1 MMSHRKPGA
10 NLTPAPG
17 DPVTVLELLEAG
29 IWDWNVVTGE
39 LYLSP
44 AWKRQLGYADNELEN
59 ATETVDMLLHP
70 DDRGQIADDRRRI
83 NDTAD
88 EFFEDECR
96 LLHKNGTYRWVF
108 GRARIVRD
116 NHGRAIRM
124 VGVDTDI
131 TERKRV
137 EEALGESE
145 ERAQRAHRLA
155 KTAHWSWRP
164 EQPGEDWRYGTISFE
179 TAAEMFEIDA
189 STFAITNE
197 QYIERFVHPGD
208 RKRVADAFAGTMMG
222 RAPRYE
228 IEYRILTGCGELK
241 TVFEIGE
248 AFLDSA
254 GQVASVHGA
263 IQDITER
270 RRMEEALAVSE
281 ARMRRAQHMARMAH
295 WVRRPDAMDP
305 GHRTV
310 TEFSSSAAALFGVP
324 ADSVTISTKD
334 YLARIVHPDDR
345 ERVGRAFATPGPG
358 TGPAY
363 AMEYR
368 IVCPDG
374 GTKTVF
380 ELAENI
386 VDPSDGSVATHGIIQ
401 DITERKRMEE
411 ALSQSEVRMRRAQQI
426 ARLGHWV
433 IESTPGA
440 GEAGKSPARWSDN
453 AAAIF
458 RTTPES
464 LIVSNKEYV
473 ERFVHPLDR
482 ERVGRVYRTA
492 ENANDG
498 EGRPYSV
505 EYRILTADGELRT
518 IFESAEPTVDVRPGH
533 VVWNGVVQDI
543 TDRKR
548 MEEALA
554 ISEARM
560 RRAQQIAKMGSWA
573 TEYPV
578 NTGYRGSL
586 NTHYSAAV
594 AEILGLEA
602 GDVEISDD
610 EFVRRHVHPDDR
622 DAVQA
627 RYRETHKAAAGQC
640 VPFQIEYRVVRPDGS
655 IRQVNEMGEPSTEL
669 KPGWVVWNG
678 IIQDITDRKRMED
691 ALALSESR
699 MRHSQQLAK
708 IGHWIR
714 ETPLGEKSDGPIV
727 AAHSEN
733 SAAIFD
739 VTAAELAVPDEA
751 FIRRFVHP
759 ADRDRLATKYR
770 DVQTANDRRG
780 VSYQVEYRVV
790 TPAGRI
796 KHLLEIAEPS
806 ADLKPGWVVWQG
818 VIQDITDRKR
828 MEEALSV
835 AESRMRYAQKIAKL
849 GHWVTSR
856 DHPSIDW
863 RQGKSEYSESAASIF
878 GVTPKDLALSNTEYV
893 RRFVHPDDRDRAM
906 RVFEAVE
913 HEDTGYRL
921 EYRIVTPRGEVK
933 TVYET
938 ALPAEIGMDGR
949 VSRQGI
955 VQDITERKKAEEAA
969 AQREKLYRT
978 VVESA
983 FDAFV
988 LIDGDARIVEWN
1000 PSAEQLFGWSRAEAL
1015 GQDLMDKIFAPDQRQ
1030 RYRAG
1035 IAEYFATGN
1044 ADFLGSRNEV
1054 VTMKRDSTTLPAEVV
1069 MWPVSTGDRAMFS
1082 CFIHDLSAQ
1091 RAMEGRLRHVL
1102 RMEAIGQLTG
1112 GVAHDFNNLLA
1123 VILLNAET
1131 LSELLDDQPRLKH
1144 LAELIGKAADGG
1156 KALIEQLSAFARRQ
1170 LLRPQAI
1177 HLDELIA
1184 DLMPL
1189 LLRSLN
1195 ESIEVD
1201 TDLALDA
1208 WPAHIDPNQLE
1219 NALINLAVNA
1229 RDAMPEGG
1237 KLMIRTQN
1245 VALEA
1250 GNPQHPG
1257 IERGHYVLVSV
1268 SDTGIGMRPEILERV
1283 YEPFFT
1289 TKEVGKGSGLGLSSV
1304 YGFVSQSGGQMRI
1317 ESAVGMGTTVH
1328 LYLPAADD
1336 TLAVGASE
1344 EAELR
1349 PAEGGHESVLVVE
1362 DDTLIR
1368 DVIESQ
1374 LRALG
1379 YFVQTAG
1386 DGPSAVEILKGESE
1400 IELLLTDI
1408 VMPGGMS
1415 GIAVAEKA
1423 RELRPGIKILYASG
1437 YPASAFSSAWP
1448 DPSKIRILP
1457 KPFRTVQLAR
1467 AVREALDS

>member
-1 MMSHRKPGA
+1 MMSQRKPGGPI
-10 NLTPAPG
+10 TPASG
-17 DPVTVLELLEAG
+17 DPSTVLDLLEAG

-39 LYLSP
+39 MYLSP
-44 AWKRQLGYADNELEN
+44 AWKRQLGYRDNELAN
-59 ATETVDMLLHP
+59 DVATIDELLHP
-70 DDRGQIADDRRRI
+70 DDRAQIADDRRRI
-83 NDTAD
+83 DETDT
-88 EFFEDECR
+88 EFYEDECR
-96 LLHKNGTYRWVF
+96 MRHKDGSYRWLF
-108 GRARIVRD
+108 GRARVVRD
-116 NHGRAIRM
+116 DRGRAVRM

-137 EEALGESE
+137 EEALAQSE

-155 KTAHWSWRP
+155 KTAHWSWEP
-164 EQPGEDWRYGTISFE
+164 DKPGGDWRYGTISFE
-179 TAAEMFEIDA
+179 TAAEMFEVEADK
-189 STFAITNE
+189 FAITN
-197 QYIERFVHPGD
+197 QDYIDRFVHPSD
-208 RKRVADAFAGTMMG
+208 RKRVAQAFSDVMTGVT
-222 RAPRYE
+222 PRYE
-228 IEYRILTGCGELK
+228 MDYRILTGPGELK

-248 AFLDSA
+248 AFQDNE
-254 GQVASVHGA
+254 GQVLRVHGA

-281 ARMRRAQHMARMAH
+281 GRMRRAQQMARMAH
-295 WVRRPDAMDP
+295 WVRRPDALDP
-305 GHRTV
+305 DQGPTS
-310 TEFSSSAAALFGVP
+310 EFSSSAAALFGVP
-324 ADSVTISTKD
+324 ADAVTIPTKH
-334 YLARIVHPDDR
+334 YIARIVHPDDR
-345 ERVGRAFATPGPG
+345 ERVERTFASVGPAGGPG
-358 TGPAY
+358 Y
-363 AMEYR
+363 ALEYR
-368 IVCPDG
+368 IVCPNG
-374 GTKTVF
+374 EIKTVF
-380 ELAENI
+380 ELGENI
-386 VDPSDGSVATHGIIQ
+386 VDPSDGSITTHGIIQ

-411 ALSQSEVRMRRAQQI
+411 ALSQSESRMRRAQQI
-426 ARLGHWV
+426 AKLGHWV
-433 IESTPGA
+433 IDGTTGGGDASKTV
-440 GEAGKSPARWSDN
+440 RWSEN
-453 AAAIF
+453 AASIF
-458 RTTPES
+458 RTTPDS
-464 LIVSNKEYV
+464 LVISNQEYV

-482 ERVGRVYRTA
+482 ERVLRVYTKA
-492 ENANDG
+492 EHANDG
-498 EGRPYSV
+498 EGRPYNV
-505 EYRILTADGELRT
+505 EYRILAPDGETRT
-518 IFESAEPTVDVRPGH
+518 MFETAEPSVDMKPGH
-533 VVWNGVVQDI
+533 VIWNGVVQDV

-548 MEEALA
+548 MEDALA

-573 TEYPV
+573 SEYPASA
-578 NTGYRGSL
+578 NYRGAVVS
-586 NTHYSAAV
+586 HYSAAV

-602 GDVEISDD
+602 SDVEMSDD
-610 EFVRRHVHPDDR
+610 EFIQKHVHPDDR
-622 DAVQA
+622 EMLQA
-627 RYRETHKAAAGQC
+627 LYALPNTEADLQP
-640 VPFQIEYRVVRPDGS
+640 VPYQVEYRIVRPDATV
-655 IRQVNEMGEPSTEL
+655 RYVNEMGEISTNQ
-669 KPGWVVWNG
+669 KPGWIVWNG
-678 IIQDITDRKRMED
+678 IIQDISERKSMEN

-708 IGHWIR
+708 IGHWLR
-714 ETPLGEKSDGPIV
+714 ETPIAAGNDGPIV
-727 AAHSEN
+727 ATHSEN

-739 VTAAELAVPDEA
+739 VPASELSVPDEA
-751 FIRRFVHP
+751 FVRRFVHP
-759 ADRDRLATKYR
+759 ADRERLAGKYR
-770 DVQTANDRRG
+770 DMRLANDRRG
-780 VSYQVEYRVV
+780 VSYQIEYRIM
-790 TPAGRI
+790 TPAGRV
-796 KHLLEIAEPS
+796 KHILEIAEPS
-806 ADLKPGWVVWQG
+806 SEIKPGWVVWQG
-818 VIQDITDRKR
+818 VVQDITDRKR

-835 AESRMRYAQKIAKL
+835 AEGRMRYAQKIAKL

-863 RQGKSEYSESAASIF
+863 RLGTSMYSDSAAAIF
-878 GVTPKDLALSNTEYV
+878 GVTAKELNLSNTDYV

-938 ALPAEIGMDGR
+938 ALPAEIGMDGQ
-949 VSRQGI
+949 VVRQGI

-988 LIDGDARIVEWN
+988 LIDGEGHIVEWN

-1015 GQDLMDKIFAPDQRQ
+1015 GQDLVEKIFAPDQRQ
-1030 RYRAG
+1030 RYRAA

-1044 ADFLGSRNEV
+1044 AEFLGARNEV
-1054 VTMKRDSTTLPAEVV
+1054 VTMKRDATTLPAEVV
-1069 MWPVSTGDRAMFS
+1069 MWPISTGDRAMFS

-1131 LSELLDDQPRLKH
+1131 LSELLDEQPRLKH

-1177 HLDELIA
+1177 HLDDLIA

-1201 TDLALDA
+1201 TDLSLDA
-1208 WPAHIDPNQLE
+1208 WAAHIDPNQLE

-1237 KLMIRTQN
+1237 RLLIRTQN
-1245 VALEA
+1245 VTLDAA
-1250 GNPQHPG
+1250 NPAHPG
-1257 IERGHYVLVSV
+1257 IERGRYVLVSV
-1268 SDTGIGMRPEILERV
+1268 SDTGIGMRPEVLERA

-1317 ESAVGMGTTVH
+1317 ESAVGQGTTVH
-1328 LYLPAADD
+1328 LYLPAAGDE
-1336 TLAVGASE
+1336 LPSGVAE
-1344 EAELR
+1344 EIEAR
-1349 PAEGGHESVLVVE
+1349 PAEGGQESILVVE

-1374 LRALG
+1374 LRSLG
-1379 YFVQTAG
+1379 YSVQAAG
-1386 DGPSAVEILKGESE
+1386 DGPSAVELLSSDAEFD
-1400 IELLLTDI
+1400 LLLTDI

-1415 GIAVAEKA
+1415 GIAVADKA
-1423 RELRPGIKILYASG
+1423 RELRPGIKVLYASG

-1457 KPFRTVQLAR
+1457 KPFRTIQLAR
-1467 AVREALDS
+1467 AVRDALDA

>member
-1 MMSHRKPGA
+1 MMSQRKPGGTV
-10 NLTPAPG
+10 TPASG
-17 DPVTVLELLEAG
+17 DPLTVLELLEAG

-39 LYLSP
+39 IYLSA
-44 AWKRQLGYADNELEN
+44 AWKRQLGYRDHELSN
-59 ATETVDMLLHP
+59 DITTVDDLLHP
-70 DDRGQIADDRRRI
+70 DDRAQVAEYRRSI
-83 NDTAD
+83 NDSRA
-88 EFFEDECR
+88 EFYEDECR
-96 LLHKNGTYRWVF
+96 MRHKDGTYRWFF
-108 GRARIVRD
+108 GRARVVRD
-116 NHGRAIRM
+116 DRGRAIRM

-131 TERKRV
+131 TERKRI
-137 EEALGESE
+137 EEALAESE
-145 ERAQRAHRLA
+145 QRAQRAHRLA
-155 KTAHWSWRP
+155 KTAHWSWAP
-164 EQPGEDWRYGTISFE
+164 DEPGGDWRYGTIAFE
-179 TAAEMFEIDA
+179 TAADMFEVDA
-189 STFAITNE
+189 DSFAITNHD
-197 QYIERFVHPGD
+197 YIDGFVHPSD
-208 RKRVADAFAGTMMG
+208 RKRVAAAFEKTMMG
-222 RAPRYE
+222 SLRRYE
-228 IEYRILTGCGELK
+228 IDYRILTGRGELK
-241 TVFEIGE
+241 AVFEIGE
-248 AFLDSA
+248 AFFDNE
-254 GQVASVHGA
+254 GRVASVHGA

-281 ARMRRAQHMARMAH
+281 GRMRRAQQMARMAH
-295 WVRRPDAMDP
+295 WVRRPDAMSADEAI
-305 GHRTV
+305 V
-310 TEFSSSAAALFGVP
+310 CEFSSSAAALFGVS
-324 ADSVTISTKD
+324 ADSVTISIKD
-334 YLARIVHPDDR
+334 YIARIVHPDDR
-345 ERVGRAFATPGPG
+345 ERVERAFAGVGTAGGPG
-358 TGPAY
+358 Y
-363 AMEYR
+363 ALEYR
-368 IVCPDG
+368 IVCPSG
-374 GTKTVF
+374 EIKTVF
-380 ELAENI
+380 ELGENI
-386 VDPSDGSVATHGIIQ
+386 TDPADGSVTTHGIVQ

-411 ALSQSEVRMRRAQQI
+411 ALSQSEARMRRAQQI
-426 ARLGHWV
+426 AKLGHWV
-433 IESTPGA
+433 IEGAPGA
-440 GEAGKSPARWSDN
+440 SDIKNSLVRWSDN

-458 RTTPES
+458 RTLAES
-464 LIVSNKEYV
+464 LVISNFEYV
-473 ERFVHPLDR
+473 ARFVHPLDR
-482 ERVGRVYRTA
+482 ERVSRVYRKA
-492 ENANDG
+492 ELANDG

-505 EYRILTADGELRT
+505 EYRILTPDGETRT
-518 IFESAEPTVDVRPGH
+518 MFETAEPSVDMKPGH

-554 ISEARM
+554 VSEARM

-573 TEYPV
+573 SEYPASAP
-578 NTGYRGSL
+578 YRSSIVS
-586 NTHYSAAV
+586 HYSAAV
-594 AEILGLEA
+594 AEILGLDPS
-602 GDVEISDD
+602 DVELSDD
-610 EFVRRHVHPDDR
+610 EYLQRHVHPEDR
-622 DAVQA
+622 ERLRASYLEPNSATDLQP
-627 RYRETHKAAAGQC
+627 
-640 VPFQIEYRVVRPDGS
+640 VPYQIEYRIVRPDGS
-655 IRQVNEMGEPSTEL
+655 VRHVSEMGEISTDL

-678 IIQDITDRKRMED
+678 IIQDISDRKSMEN

-708 IGHWIR
+708 IGHWLR
-714 ETPLGEKSDGPIV
+714 ETSIVADGEGPIV
-727 AAHSEN
+727 ATHSEN

-739 VTAAELAVPDEA
+739 VPTAELSVPDET

-759 ADRDRLATKYR
+759 ADRERVATKYR
-770 DVQTANDRRG
+770 DIRMANERRG
-780 VSYQVEYRVV
+780 MSYQVEYRIV
-790 TPAGRI
+790 TPASRI
-796 KHLLEIAEPS
+796 KHVLEIAEPS

-818 VIQDITDRKR
+818 VVQDITDRKR

-835 AESRMRYAQKIAKL
+835 AEGRMRYAQKIAKL

-863 RQGKSEYSESAASIF
+863 RQGTSQYSESAAAIF
-878 GVTPKDLALSNTEYV
+878 GVTQKELAVSNTDYV

-938 ALPAEIGMDGR
+938 ALPAEIGMDGQ
-949 VSRQGI
+949 VTRQGI

-988 LIDGDARIVEWN
+988 LIDGEGHIVEWN
-1000 PSAEQLFGWSRAEAL
+1000 PSAEQLFGWSRTEAL
-1015 GQDLMDKIFAPDQRQ
+1015 GQDLVEKIFAPDQRQ
-1030 RYRAG
+1030 RYRAA

-1044 ADFLGSRNEV
+1044 AEFLGARNEV
-1054 VTMKRDSTTLPAEVV
+1054 VTMKRDATTLPAEVV
-1069 MWPVSTGDRAMFS
+1069 MWPISTGDRTMFS

-1131 LSELLDDQPRLKH
+1131 LSELLDEQPRLKH

-1177 HLDELIA
+1177 HLDDLIA

-1208 WPAHIDPNQLE
+1208 WAAHIDPNQLE

-1237 KLMIRTQN
+1237 RLLIRTQN
-1245 VALEA
+1245 VTLDAA
-1250 GNPQHPG
+1250 NPAHPG
-1257 IERGHYVLVSV
+1257 IERGRYVLVSV
-1268 SDTGIGMRPEILERV
+1268 SDTGIGMRPEVLERA

-1317 ESAVGMGTTVH
+1317 ESAVGQGTTIH
-1328 LYLPAADD
+1328 LYLPAAGDELPSGAGDD
-1336 TLAVGASE
+1336 IE
-1344 EAELR
+1344 PR
-1349 PAEGGHESVLVVE
+1349 PADGGHESILVVE

-1374 LRALG
+1374 LRGLG
-1379 YFVQTAG
+1379 YAVQSAG
-1386 DGPSAVEILKGESE
+1386 DGPGAVKILTGDSE
-1400 IELLLTDI
+1400 IDLLLTDI

-1415 GIAVAEKA
+1415 GIAVADKA
-1423 RELRPGIKILYASG
+1423 RELRPGIKVLYASG

-1457 KPFRTVQLAR
+1457 KPFRTIQLAR
-1467 AVREALDS
+1467 AVRESLDA